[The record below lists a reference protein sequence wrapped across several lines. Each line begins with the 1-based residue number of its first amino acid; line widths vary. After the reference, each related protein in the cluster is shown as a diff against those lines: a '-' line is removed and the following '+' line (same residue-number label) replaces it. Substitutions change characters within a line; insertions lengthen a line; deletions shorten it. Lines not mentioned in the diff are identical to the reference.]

1 MSHATLI
8 ATANREKGSRSARR
22 LRLAGSIPAVV
33 YGEGVEP
40 LPIAV
45 EAKSFRTAVSGEQ
58 GINSLIELDADGKKF
73 LVMAR
78 DIQRHPVR
86 GTVAH
91 VDFQVVDPNQPVVVE
106 VPLHMVGDAVEVRHA
121 DWEVDQQMFSIEVR
135 SRPDQI
141 PTHVDVDISD
151 LKVGGT
157 IRVEELDFAQGCRA
171 RRRPDRLGRD
181 VSSRSHHGPR
191 EGGRGDRNRGIVRRG
206 AAALSRPRPTRECEH
221 PGHPRTGQPRS

>member
-1 MSHATLI
+1 MTHATLH
-8 ATANREKGSRSARR
+8 ATATRDKGSRNSRR
-22 LRLAGSIPAVV
+22 LRAGGSIPAVV

-91 VDFQVVDPNQPVVVE
+91 IDFQVVDPNQAVVVE
-106 VPLHMVGDAVEVRHA
+106 VPLHIIGDAVEVRHA

-135 SRPDQI
+135 TRPDQI
-141 PTHVDVDISD
+141 PTHIDVDISD

-157 IRVEELDFAQGCRA
+157 IRVEELTLPKGVEPAGD
-171 RRRPDRLGRD
+171 PT
-181 VSSRSHHGPR
+181 VS
-191 EGGRGDRNRGIVRRG
+191 VVT
-206 AAALSRPRPTRECEH
+206 SRP
-221 PGHPRTGQPRS
+221 GRTATVVKSAVETDVAE